1 MLHAPGWLGAECRLL
16 VAECFFQRISMKLF
30 AQLSKIDESRHEV
43 WGVATAEVVDKEGE
57 IFDYESSKPFFQ
69 SWSDEIA
76 KATDGK
82 SLGNVREMHAPSA
95 VGKLVALEFVD
106 DLKQIRVGAKIV
118 DPAAWQKCTLGV
130 YTGFS
135 IGGSYVKT
143 WKDGEFI
150 RFTANP
156 VEISVVDNPCVPGA
170 HFTAV
175 KTDGSCEVRK
185 FSAAPD
191 AIGKVGARHSKETL
205 AHLSAIQNSLD
216 KMAECYQD
224 ARTHMSE
231 LLAKD
236 DHPDAAM
243 SAAGQFKKNS
253 GASRPE
259 INMGEQN
266 TMQEKEEAQFKAQLE
281 KANANSTSAL
291 SKIAEVEK
299 SVAGLR
305 AEMESNNQEIQKSL
319 TNLVALLEKLV
330 SVQEPVA
337 RVARTSVPTI
347 TVRKEDEAR
356 GANKSSNDEKSVHEL
371 LKQALQNPQR
381 ASSYLR

>member
-1 MLHAPGWLGAECRLL
+1 
-16 VAECFFQRISMKLF
+16 MKLF
-30 AQLSKIDESRHEV
+30 AQLSKIDETRHEV

-57 IFDYESSKPFFQ
+57 IFDYESSKPYFQ

-95 VGKLVALEFVD
+95 VGKLVALEFD
-106 DLKQIRVGAKIV
+106 DQLKQVRVGAKIV
-118 DPAAWQKCTLGV
+118 DDSAWQKCTIGV

-143 WKDGEFI
+143 WKDGEFT

-175 KTDGSCEVRK
+175 KIDGSSEIRK
-185 FSAAPD
+185 FKPEPAQLEK
-191 AIGKVGARHSKETL
+191 IGAKHSKETL
-205 AHLSAIQNSLD
+205 AHLAAIQSSLD
-216 KMAECYQD
+216 KMAECHQD
-224 ARTHMSE
+224 ASDHLDA

-236 DHPDAAM
+236 DQDGAAM
-243 SAAGQFKKNS
+243 SARSEFKKDS
-253 GASRPE
+253 GDPRLK
-259 INMGEQN
+259 MTTGEQH
-266 TMQEKEEAQFKAQLE
+266 TMQEKEEKPLKAQME
-281 KANANSTSAL
+281 KAHADSTSAL

-305 AEMESNNQEIQKSL
+305 AEMENNNQEIQKSL
-319 TNLVALLEKLV
+319 TNVVALLEKLV
-330 SVQEPVA
+330 SPGSA
-337 RVARTSVPTI
+337 STRVARASVPAFTI
-347 TVRKEDEAR
+347 RKEDETR
-356 GANKSSNDEKSVHEL
+356 IDKSAEGEKSVHEL
-371 LKQALQNPQR
+371 LKQALQSPQR
-381 ASSYLR
+381 AGNYLR

>member
-1 MLHAPGWLGAECRLL
+1 
-16 VAECFFQRISMKLF
+16 MKLF
-30 AQLSKIDESRHEV
+30 AQLSKIDEARHEV

-95 VGKLVALEFVD
+95 VGKLVALEFMD

-118 DPAAWQKCTLGV
+118 DTTAWQKCTLGV

-143 WKDGEFI
+143 WKDGEFT

-175 KTDGSCEVRK
+175 KTDCSCEVRK
-185 FSAAPD
+185 FAAAPD
-191 AIGKVGARHSKETL
+191 HTRVGQPPSAVHCSSPLEMASSRADSVLKVGARHSKDTV
-205 AHLSAIQNSLD
+205 AHLAAVQSALD
-216 KMAECYQD
+216 KMAECHHEASAHLDELLQGSSQTS
-224 ARTHMSE
+224 AAVSSE
-231 LLAKD
+231 LKKD
-236 DHPDAAM
+236 
-243 SAAGQFKKNS
+243 S
-253 GASRPE
+253 GISRPE

-266 TMQEKEEAQFKAQLE
+266 TMQEKEETQFKAQLE

-330 SVQEPVA
+330 TVQQPSA
-337 RVARTSVPTI
+337 RVARTSVSTI

-356 GANKSSNDEKSVHEL
+356 TAGKSTDDEKSVHEL

-381 ASSYLR
+381 AATYLR

>member
-1 MLHAPGWLGAECRLL
+1 
-16 VAECFFQRISMKLF
+16 
-30 AQLSKIDESRHEV
+30 
-43 WGVATAEVVDKEGE
+43 
-57 IFDYESSKPFFQ
+57 
-69 SWSDEIA
+69 
-76 KATDGK
+76 
-82 SLGNVREMHAPSA
+82 MHAPSA

-106 DLKQIRVGAKIV
+106 ELKQVRVGAKII
-118 DPAAWQKCTLGV
+118 DTAAWQKCTLGV

-143 WKDGEFI
+143 WKDGEFT

-185 FSAAPD
+185 FAAPD
-191 AIGKVGARHSKETL
+191 HTRVAQPPSAVAASARPSNSQQPEHQLLKVGARHSKETL
-205 AHLSAIQNSLD
+205 AHLAAIQSTLD
-216 KMAECYQD
+216 KMAECHQE
-224 ARTHMSE
+224 ASAHLGQLLQGSSQTNAAVSSE
-231 LLAKD
+231 LKKD
-236 DHPDAAM
+236 
-243 SAAGQFKKNS
+243 S

-266 TMQEKEEAQFKAQLE
+266 TMQEKDEAQFKAQLE

-330 SVQEPVA
+330 SVQEPAA

-356 GANKSSNDEKSVHEL
+356 IAGKSADDEKSVHEL

-381 ASSYLR
+381 AATYLR

>member
-1 MLHAPGWLGAECRLL
+1 
-16 VAECFFQRISMKLF
+16 MKLF
-30 AQLSKIDESRHEV
+30 AQLAKIDEARREV

-57 IFDYESSKPFFQ
+57 IFDYESSKPFFK

-95 VGKLVALEFVD
+95 VGKLVALEFD
-106 DLKQIRVGAKIV
+106 DQLRQVRVGAKIV
-118 DPAAWQKCTLGV
+118 DDTAWQKCTLGV

-143 WKDGEFI
+143 WKDGEFT

-175 KTDGSCEVRK
+175 KSDGSSEVRK
-185 FSAAPD
+185 FKEPLSK
-191 AIGKVGARHSKETL
+191 IGAKHSKETL
-205 AHLSAIQNSLD
+205 AHLDAIQSALD
-216 KMAECYQD
+216 KMAECHQE
-224 ARTHMSE
+224 ACSHMSE
-231 LLAKD
+231 LLDKHD
-236 DHPDAAM
+236 DSAAM
-243 SAAGQFKKNS
+243 TARAQFKKDS
-253 GASRPE
+253 GDVSPQ
-259 INMGEQN
+259 ITMGEQN
-266 TMQEKEEAQFKAQLE
+266 TMQDKEETQFKAQLE

-299 SVAGLR
+299 SVAALR

-330 SVQEPVA
+330 NVQEPSV
-337 RVARTSVPTI
+337 RVARAAVPTF
-347 TVRKEDEAR
+347 TVRKEDEVRSA
-356 GANKSSNDEKSVHEL
+356 GKPAEGEKSVHDL

-381 ASSYLR
+381 ASAYLR

>member
-1 MLHAPGWLGAECRLL
+1 
-16 VAECFFQRISMKLF
+16 MKLF
-30 AQLSKIDESRHEV
+30 AQLSKIDEARREV

-57 IFDYESSKPFFQ
+57 IFDYDSSKPYFK

-95 VGKLVALEFVD
+95 VGKLVALEFD
-106 DLKQIRVGAKIV
+106 DELRQVRVGAKIV
-118 DPAAWQKCTLGV
+118 DDAAWQKCTFGV

-143 WKDGEFI
+143 WKDGEFT

-175 KTDGSCEVRK
+175 KTDGSSEVRK
-185 FSAAPD
+185 FKEPVSK
-191 AIGKVGARHSKETL
+191 IGAKYSKETL
-205 AHLSAIQNSLD
+205 AHLAAIQSSLD
-216 KMAECYQD
+216 KMAECHKD
-224 ARTHMSE
+224 ACSHMSE
-231 LLAKD
+231 LLNKD
-236 DHPDAAM
+236 DE
-243 SAAGQFKKNS
+243 SAATMMARAHFKKDS
-253 GASRPE
+253 GDMSPE
-259 INMGEQN
+259 MKTGEQN
-266 TMQEKEEAQFKAQLE
+266 TMQEKEETQFKAQLE

-299 SVAGLR
+299 SVAALR

-319 TNLVALLEKLV
+319 TNLVTLLEKLV
-330 SVQEPVA
+330 NVQEPSA
-337 RVARTSVPTI
+337 RVARAAVPTF

-356 GANKSSNDEKSVHEL
+356 SAGKPAESEKSVHDL

-381 ASSYLR
+381 ASAYLR

>member
-1 MLHAPGWLGAECRLL
+1 
-16 VAECFFQRISMKLF
+16 MKLF
-30 AQLSKIDESRHEV
+30 AQLSKIDESRSEV
-43 WGVATAEVVDKEGE
+43 WGVATAEVVDKEDE
-57 IFDYESSKPFFQ
+57 IFDYESSKPYFK

-82 SLGNVREMHAPSA
+82 SPGNVREMHAPSA
-95 VGKLVALEFVD
+95 VGKLVALEFNDQLRQV
-106 DLKQIRVGAKIV
+106 RVGAKIV
-118 DPAAWQKCTLGV
+118 DDTAWQKCTLGI

-143 WKDGEFI
+143 WKDGEFT

-175 KTDGSCEVRK
+175 KSDGSSEVRK
-185 FSAAPD
+185 FSSTHHVAQPPSAVTVLPD
-191 AIGKVGARHSKETL
+191 FSNSEQHSDQVMKIGAKHSKQTL
-205 AHLSAIQNSLD
+205 AHLAAIESSLQ
-216 KMAECYQD
+216 KMAECHEE
-224 ARTHMSE
+224 ACSHMSE
-231 LLAKD
+231 LLDQGNQAHMSLAAAQLKKD
-236 DHPDAAM
+236 
-243 SAAGQFKKNS
+243 S
-253 GASRPE
+253 GESRPE

-266 TMQEKEEAQFKAQLE
+266 TMQEKEETQFKAQLE

-319 TNLVALLEKLV
+319 TNLVTLLEKIV
-330 SVQEPVA
+330 SVQEPAA
-337 RVARTSVPTI
+337 RVARATVPTV

-356 GANKSSNDEKSVHEL
+356 AAGKSADDEKSVHEL

-381 ASSYLR
+381 ASGYLR

>member
-1 MLHAPGWLGAECRLL
+1 
-16 VAECFFQRISMKLF
+16 MKLF
-30 AQLSKIDESRHEV
+30 AQLSKIDEARREV

-57 IFDYESSKPFFQ
+57 IFDYESSKPYFK

-95 VGKLVALEFVD
+95 VGKLVELEFD
-106 DLKQIRVGAKIV
+106 DKLKQVRVGAKIV
-118 DPAAWQKCTLGV
+118 DDTAWQKCTLGV

-143 WKDGEFI
+143 WKDGEFT

-175 KTDGSCEVRK
+175 KTDGSSEVRK
-185 FSAAPD
+185 FSSTHHRVAQPPSARHSSAPWDGAAAHGD
-191 AIGKVGARHSKETL
+191 SLLKIGARHSKETL
-205 AHLSAIQNSLD
+205 AHLTAIQSSLN
-216 KMAECYQD
+216 KMAECHQEACAHLALLIDKD
-224 ARTHMSE
+224 AVIDSTSIK
-231 LLAKD
+231 KD
-236 DHPDAAM
+236 
-243 SAAGQFKKNS
+243 S
-253 GASRPE
+253 GDIRPE
-259 INMGEQN
+259 MKTGEQY
-266 TMQEKEEAQFKAQLE
+266 TMQEKDEAQFKAQLE

-299 SVAGLR
+299 SVAALR

-330 SVQEPVA
+330 GGQEPPA
-337 RVARTSVPTI
+337 RVARTAVPTF
-347 TVRKEDEAR
+347 TVRKEEESR
-356 GANKSSNDEKSVHEL
+356 GSSKPAEGEKSVHDL

-381 ASSYLR
+381 ASAYLR